1 MKAIKSPEII
11 FKANY
16 TPIVQHQEVLTE
28 VNKAYKVHRKIEKG
42 YENQEAI
49 TSEIMK
55 QENVFKRNFIPAV
68 KPKDLQ
74 EVKDR
79 RRHNFSQDVNIAGGI
94 FMTSLLKGSKH
105 T

>member
-1 MKAIKSPEII
+1 MKAIKSPEIM

-28 VNKAYKVHRKIEKG
+28 VNKAYKVHRKIAKG
-42 YENQEAI
+42 YENQDAI
-49 TSEIMK
+49 TLEIMK

-74 EVKDR
+74 DVKER
-79 RRHNFSQDVNIAGGI
+79 RRYNFSQDVNIAGGI

>member
-1 MKAIKSPEII
+1 
-11 FKANY
+11 
-16 TPIVQHQEVLTE
+16 
-28 VNKAYKVHRKIEKG
+28 
-42 YENQEAI
+42 
-49 TSEIMK
+49 MK

-74 EVKDR
+74 EVKER

>member
-1 MKAIKSPEII
+1 MKAIRSPEIM

-28 VNKAYKVHRKIEKG
+28 VNKAYKVHRKIAKG
-42 YENQEAI
+42 YENQAAI
-49 TSEIMK
+49 TEEIMK
-55 QENVFKRNFIPAV
+55 QENVFKRNFMPAV

-74 EVKDR
+74 DAKER